1 MSVRQTNQFW
11 SVSLEHTLFLDFLK
25 LVVNMRLA
33 VSFARRKKIVVFGPT
48 DQKLWVFE
56 VSRRSLG
63 KAGMCWSQPI
73 RVDHLHKKWRAG
85 RKKISRKMGT
95 APQVQVSTHGQWATA
110 SRRPALGRRPTNS
123 NLWSPDCRRP
133 TVGAWS
139 PSHDQTPTSGRRAH
153 GSRLLGQFTFV

>member
-63 KAGMCWSQPI
+63 KAGMCWSQPA

-85 RKKISRKMGT
+85 RKKSSRKMGT
-95 APQVQVSTHGQWATA
+95 APQAPAGRGSTLA
-110 SRRPALGRRPTNS
+110 P
-123 NLWSPDCRRP
+123 
-133 TVGAWS
+133 V
-139 PSHDQTPTSGRRAH
+139 
-153 GSRLLGQFTFV
+153 GQFNFFEICLFKKKEFLEVWVMGQGF